1 MRRTFILQLYDQ
13 GELHVHGCP
22 HCYDLFECCYD
33 CTTEPDLDN
42 PDDPRPVA
50 PHDLCPACEWT
61 RCSRCHN
68 RMTDDGL
75 PDLSSIMQG
84 TDPRPIWKPAPDL
97 DTGAPT
103 VRRCDCCGHVWNAT
117 PGELL

>member
-1 MRRTFILQLYDQ
+1 MRRAFTIQLYDQ

-22 HCYDLFECCYD
+22 HCYDLFECCHD
-33 CTTEPDLDN
+33 CITEPDLDN

-61 RCSRCHN
+61 RCPKCDN
-68 RMTDDGL
+68 RMTDAGL
-75 PDLSSIMQG
+75 PTMGS
-84 TDPRPIWKPAPDL
+84 WKPAPDL
-97 DTGAPT
+97 DICAPA
-103 VRRCDCCGHVWNAT
+103 RRCDCCGHVWNAD